1 MEENKNKRPEQPAE
15 NIPKGE
21 TPPEA
26 GIIITPDE
34 TAMFRANE
42 SEAPGRGDEE
52 AVILE
57 IKTTDPST
65 IKDNMEVHHHS
76 HAHGKKNWKSYF
88 WEFLMLFLAVFCGF
102 LAEYKLEHVIE
113 HQREKEFAKAL
124 YTELLDDSTAA
135 ALKLARRLEK
145 EKDMDYLSG
154 FFKDSALTDLPK
166 DVYPAYTICLYL
178 INSYSFEPKD
188 GILSQMRNSG
198 SLRYFKSIALQKL
211 LGDISVNINNVR
223 TRNEQEYQYFA
234 SPIKLFMLKHFDWS
248 WLDKLRKEDTAAN
261 VLDVINNYRSSNRKI
276 ESEILNIS
284 SFDRKEASNMILF
297 YRQMLVSTRSLQLN
311 DYMITNS
318 KILAVL
324 RKNYSLEDE

>member
-1 MEENKNKRPEQPAE
+1 MDESKNIEPEQTPE

-26 GIIITPDE
+26 ERIITPGE
-34 TAMFRANE
+34 TAMPEANE
-42 SEAPGRGDEE
+42 NETSAHEAI
-52 AVILE
+52 ILE
-57 IKTTDPST
+57 IKTTDQPP
-65 IKDNMEVHHHS
+65 IKDNMEVHHH
-76 HAHGKKNWKSYF
+76 AHHGHEKKNWKSYF

-154 FFKDSALTDLPK
+154 FFKDSSLTGLPK

-234 SPIKLFMLKHFDWS
+234 SPIKLFMLKHFDWG
-248 WLDKLRKEDTAAN
+248 WLDKLRKQDTAAN
-261 VLDVINNYRSSNRKI
+261 VLDVINSYRSSDRKI

-284 SFDRKEASNMILF
+284 SFDRGEASNMILF
-297 YRQMLVSTRSLQLN
+297 YKQMLVSTRSLQLN

-324 RKNYSLEDE
+324 RKNYSFGDE